1 MWMDMAAQYSGEQY
15 NFVNFLNS
23 YNQTKFTNN
32 VIWKLFS
39 EKQILA
45 MKRVLTSS
53 NVVFNEHA

>member
-32 VIWKLFS
+32 GNLETIFREANPCN
-39 EKQILA
+39 EKGVNFIKCSFQ
-45 MKRVLTSS
+45 
-53 NVVFNEHA
+53 